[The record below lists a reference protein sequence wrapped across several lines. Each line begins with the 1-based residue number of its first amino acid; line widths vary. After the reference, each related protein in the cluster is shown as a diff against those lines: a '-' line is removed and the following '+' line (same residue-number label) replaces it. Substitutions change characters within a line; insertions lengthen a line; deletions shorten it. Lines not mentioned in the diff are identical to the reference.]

1 MTSQSGLSV
10 KLNISATLGNVDE
23 FSQLIASPTYSLPRR
38 RTLSPEQTNLHQIKS
53 KHLNFKYFNSQP
65 RKYWLSFP
73 NPKKTRRQMPKSPPP
88 PNKKGMASYVLKK
101 LIIKKACLTCFG
113 FHEYVC
119 SHIVWHYILWSKVLT
134 WIRSIIKILHIPSF
148 TN

>member
-23 FSQLIASPTYSLPRR
+23 FSQLITSPTYSLPRR

-73 NPKKTRRQMPKSPPP
+73 NPKKSVHNCQNTAPP

-101 LIIKKACLTCFG
+101 LIIKNMSHLLWLSWVCLQS
-113 FHEYVC
+113 YR
-119 SHIVWHYILWSKVLT
+119 LT
-134 WIRSIIKILHIPSF
+134 LHSVEQG
-148 TN
+148 TYMD